1 MKSRSFSSS
10 MLLLLLILPGLM
22 GCPPETTSYTLTT
35 SIAGEGTVV
44 ASPSGPSYAAGT
56 TVTLTALP
64 AEGWEFDGWSGD
76 LTGIARTTTLV
87 MNGDK
92 SVQATFVEEGW
103 EPDQFAFDVDVA
115 PDTVMVPE
123 ADLGLLLASDPDTGH
138 YEFDTAGA
146 QAAGITFAA
155 GAPLVVHGIA
165 IRRITDVSYT
175 DGRVLVETEPIA
187 LNEVIP
193 SGSLAWDYGVEFTEA
208 KVRAVIVPGYGAV
221 PVKEGT
227 PIEFEL
233 EVGDYT
239 YGIKATLDGAYATFE
254 FTVSKDLA
262 GSAGAKF
269 VARGEIRRFRS
280 RENVRFEHGALDEF
294 GHELTGMR
302 GEATLELVVA
312 ASGDDAIDF
321 KLPVPIFEV
330 PFAVGFVPV
339 VLKIKAQ
346 FVVNASV
353 PIDGSS
359 RVRAKFTYDSDLG
372 LAFDGV
378 DVHTGGSLGGIS
390 LGDELHETGA
400 SSAIAANFGLG
411 FPRVE
416 LSIAGGT
423 VVPWAQTAFLIGG
436 SYTFYPACQ
445 TADALFL
452 GAAGFDLTVLD
463 WNLFSGSRTFFSESI
478 PLLRA
483 GECPDE
489 GKSAETEDAVS
500 ALTAYAPE

>member
-1 MKSRSFSSS
+1 VKSYCAAADT
-10 MLLLLLILPGLM
+10 LLLLAALPAFL
-22 GCPPETTSYTLTT
+22 GCPPETTSYALTVSVT
-35 SIAGEGTVV
+35 GEGAVV
-44 ASPSGPSYAAGT
+44 ASPPGGTYAAGT

-76 LTGIARTTTLV
+76 LTGIARSETIV
-87 MNGDK
+87 MNSDK
-92 SVQATFVEEGW
+92 SLQASFVEEDW
-103 EPDQFAFDVDVA
+103 QPDQFAFDVDVA
-115 PDTVMVPE
+115 PGTVMVPE
-123 ADLGLLLASDPDTGH
+123 ANLGLLLASDPETGH
-138 YEFDTAGA
+138 FEFDTAGA

-155 GAPLVVHGIA
+155 GAPLVVHGVA
-165 IRRITDVSYT
+165 IRRITDVSHT

-193 SGSLAWDYGVEFTEA
+193 SGSFAWDYGVEFTEE
-208 KVRAVIVPGYGAV
+208 KVRALIVPGYGAV
-221 PVKEGT
+221 PVKDGA

-233 EVGDYT
+233 EVGEYT
-239 YGIKATLDGAYATFE
+239 YGIKATLDGVYATFE
-254 FTVSKDLA
+254 FTVSKDLT

-280 RENVRFEHGALDEF
+280 RENLAFGGGELQEF

-312 ASGDDAIDF
+312 ASGSDAVDF
-321 KLPVPIFEV
+321 KLPVPVFEV

-339 VLKIKAQ
+339 VLKVKAQ

-353 PIDGSS
+353 PVDGSA
-359 RVRAKFTYDSDLG
+359 RVRARFTYDSDLG
-372 LAFDGV
+372 FAYDGA
-378 DVHTGGSLGGIS
+378 DVHTGGSLGGLT

-400 SSAIAANFGLG
+400 SSAIDANFGVG

-416 LSIAGGT
+416 LNIAGGT
-423 VVPWAQTAFLIGG
+423 VVPWAQTAFLVGG
-436 SYTFYPACQ
+436 TYTFHPACQ

-483 GECPDE
+483 GDCPDK
-489 GKSAETEDAVS
+489 GDCADTQDTLS
-500 ALTAYAPE
+500 ALTARPLE